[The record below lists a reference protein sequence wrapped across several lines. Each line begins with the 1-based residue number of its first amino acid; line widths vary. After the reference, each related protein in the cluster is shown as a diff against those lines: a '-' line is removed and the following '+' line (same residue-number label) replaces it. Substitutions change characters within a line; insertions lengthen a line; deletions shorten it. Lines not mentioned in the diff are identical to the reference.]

1 MKRILFVIPTLGQ
14 GGAEKV
20 LVNLVNHMNKE
31 LFDVTVLTLFDVG
44 VNKSF
49 LNKDVHY
56 KSVMKKQFIG
66 NTWFLK
72 LFSPTFLYKK
82 IVKER
87 YDIIVSYLEGPTAR
101 IVSGCDDKD
110 TKLVSWIHCTMHSME
125 EVSKPFRNTSE
136 AQKCYNQF
144 HAMVYVS
151 EACKEAFQKVCHTE
165 GLQMVLYNSNDS
177 TLIQYKMKEEIDD
190 ACFKQYEFT
199 WCGVGK
205 LIPVKGFDRMLRI
218 QKKLIS
224 DGKKTHLLILGDGP
238 LRKKLEKWCEI
249 HGIESCVTFLGY
261 QKNPYK
267 YMRRCDLFVCSSLS
281 EGFSTAATEAL
292 ILGIPVCT
300 VDVSGMKEM
309 LGENNEFGIITEN
322 NTDALYQGIKR
333 LLDDQKLLLFYR
345 EKAKERGKS
354 FSTKKTVY
362 AVEQMLRNL

>member
-20 LVNLVNHMNKE
+20 LVNLVNHINKE
-31 LFDVTVLTLFDVG
+31 LFDVTILTLFDVG

-82 IVKER
+82 IIKDK
-87 YDIIVSYLEGPTAR
+87 YDIIISYLEGPTAR

-110 TKLVSWIHCTMHSME
+110 TKLVSWIHVEQHDMKTLSRA
-125 EVSKPFRNTSE
+125 FRS
-136 AQKCYNQF
+136 Q
-144 HAMVYVS
+144 
-151 EACKEAFQKVCHTE
+151 KEARWSYNKFDQTVCVSNFVKDDFCRILGFTKPCT
-165 GLQMVLYNSNDS
+165 VLYNTVETEKILSDAEKNEERIGHNNS
-177 TLIQYKMKEEIDD
+177 FKMIAVGTLKASKG
-190 ACFKQYEFT
+190 YERLLHI
-199 WCGVGK
+199 VK
-205 LIPVKGFDRMLRI
+205 LLKSEYSI
-218 QKKLIS
+218 
-224 DGKKTHLLILGDGP
+224 HLYVLGIGP
-238 LRKKLEKWCEI
+238 LIDKLQNYINTNDLEEQ
-249 HGIESCVTFLGY
+249 VTLLGY
-261 QKNPYK
+261 DKNPYK
-267 YMRRCDLFVCSSLS
+267 YIKKCDLFVCASYA

-309 LGENNEFGIITEN
+309 LGDNNEFGIVTEN
-322 NTDALYQGIKR
+322 DTDALYHGIKR
-333 LLDDQKLLLFYR
+333 LLNDHKLLLFYR
-345 EKAKERGKS
+345 EKAKERGKT
-354 FSTKKTVY
+354 FSTQKTVY